1 MLPSHELKFIFQFL
15 LPYIFHFIE
24 GLILFGYFDVNIF
37 DLFLGLVV
45 YSLNLFFV
53 VVNCFILLFLIPLLK
68 GLNLVL
74 EFHQFLRVLSVCS
87 RVLEDDFLSVFN
99 LLFVPV
105 LELVNLSVSV
115 LEKVMVNW
123 TIDVTYKF

>member
-1 MLPSHELKFIFQFL
+1 MPSHELKFIFQFF

-24 GLILFGYFDVNIF
+24 GLILFRHFDVNIF
-37 DLFLGLVV
+37 DLLLGLMV

-53 VVNCFILLFLIPLLK
+53 VVYGFILLLFIPLFK

-74 EFHQFLRVLSVCS
+74 KFHKFLGVLSVGGG
-87 RVLEDDFLSVFN
+87 VLEDNLFSVLN

-105 LELVNLSVSV
+105 LELVNLGVSV
-115 LEKVMVNW
+115 KSNKLW
-123 TIDVTYKF
+123 